1 MNVSLLCSTP
11 IGNLEIM
18 ATENFIT
25 KVTFID
31 SPLLPTSF
39 STPILEECQAE
50 IKAYFAGKLQRFSV
64 PLQAEGTIF
73 QQQVWQELQNIPFG
87 KTISY
92 LELARRLGNEKVIRA
107 AGTANGKNPIAILI
121 PCHRVIG
128 SNGTLVGYAG
138 KLWRKK
144 YLLDLENA
152 LPKTLF

>member
-11 IGNLEIM
+11 IGNLEII